1 MYILC
6 NTGEKTK
13 IQSSQ
18 TSWAL
23 GKKRPGTCS
32 EGVCGHSFNPGSR
45 TLPAQG
51 AGSLSS
57 PRFETQEGLKRVAFP
72 VLKLLPLWGL
82 QPGSGGPEPS
92 LLLSLPGLPP
102 CALLGRCAGVQG
114 GSREG
119 AGRGGRC
126 GAEAS
131 SPATWTV
138 GPAFSVP
145 KLDRIRRFPSLVIPR
160 CPSCPCEETGTAVTA
175 LGFKLPL
182 KSC

>member
-32 EGVCGHSFNPGSR
+32 EGVCGDSFNPGSR

-72 VLKLLPLWGL
+72 VLKLLPLRGL

-92 LLLSLPGLPP
+92 HLLSLPGLPL
-102 CALLGRCAGVQG
+102 CAPGKVCGCAG
-114 GSREG
+114 REQAGEGG
-119 AGRGGRC
+119 AGRRPARLQHGRWAPHSRC
-126 GAEAS
+126 PSKTTFAIFL
-131 SPATWTV
+131 PW
-138 GPAFSVP
+138 
-145 KLDRIRRFPSLVIPR
+145 LFPF
-160 CPSCPCEETGTAVTA
+160 PSCPCEEAGTAVTA
-175 LGFKLPL
+175 LGFKLPMKERSL